1 MAFVHDDKLR
11 FRPRL
16 RPLDGYR
23 RRAATAPDLM
33 QSAADLA
40 RTGVPAG
47 ITARRTRRQSMSWI
61 VLAAVFVSLFALLPL
76 AFIIWVAVQTGS
88 ETVSALVFRPRVGEL
103 LVNTVLLVVLAVPIS
118 IVLSV
123 ALAWLTERSDL
134 PGARLWAWLSVAP
147 LAIPA
152 FVHSYAW
159 ITLVPGLHGLRA
171 GVLVSVIAYFPFLY
185 LPVAAALRRLDPAL
199 EDAAAALGLGPW
211 RVFRRVVLPQLRLAI
226 CGGSLLVGLHL
237 LAEYGLYVFI
247 RFDTFTTAIVDQFQS
262 TFNGPAANMLAGVLV
277 TCCFVLLGLEVL
289 VRGEERYARVGSGAA
304 RHQQRARLGRAT
316 IPCLLLP
323 IVITLL
329 ALGVPFVTIS
339 RWLVAGG
346 ADVWRFD
353 EIGLALGQT
362 LFLALAG
369 ALLATVAAM
378 PMAWISI
385 RAPGPL
391 QRLLEGC
398 NYIVGSL
405 PGVVIALALVT
416 ITVRIALP
424 LYQTLFTI
432 LVAYALMFLPRALIS
447 LRASIAQ
454 APIELERAAS
464 SLGRPPLKA
473 LWSTTIRLSAP
484 GAAAGMALVALGI
497 MNELTATQMLAPNGT
512 RTLAMAFWSYS
523 GEIDYASAAPYAF
536 IMVAMS
542 LPLTWLLYVQ
552 SKRMAGR

>member
-1 MAFVHDDKLR
+1 
-11 FRPRL
+11 
-16 RPLDGYR
+16 
-23 RRAATAPDLM
+23 
-33 QSAADLA
+33 
-40 RTGVPAG
+40 
-47 ITARRTRRQSMSWI
+47 
-61 VLAAVFVSLFALLPL
+61 
-76 AFIIWVAVQTGS
+76 
-88 ETVSALVFRPRVGEL
+88 SALVFRPRVGEL
-103 LVNTVLLVVLAVPIS
+103 LVNTLLLVMLAVPIC

-159 ITLVPGLHGLRA
+159 ISLVPGLHGLWA
-171 GVLVSVIAYFPFLY
+171 GVLVSVVAYFPFLY

-199 EDAAAALGLGPW
+199 EDAAAAVGLGPW

-262 TFNGPAANMLAGVLV
+262 TFNGPAANMLAAVLV
-277 TCCFVLLGLEVL
+277 TCCFVLLGIEVL

-304 RHQQRARLGRAT
+304 RQQQRTRLGRAT
-316 IPCLLLP
+316 LPCLLLP
-323 IVITLL
+323 VITTLL
-329 ALGVPFVTIS
+329 ALGVPFVTIG

-346 ADVWRFD
+346 ADVWRLD

-369 ALLATVAAM
+369 ALLATIAAM

-391 QRLLEGC
+391 QRLLEAC

-405 PGVVIALALVT
+405 PGVVVALALVT

-432 LVAYALMFLPRALIS
+432 FVAYALMFLPRALIS

-454 APIELERAAS
+454 APVELELAAA
-464 SLGRPPLKA
+464 SLGRSPLKA

-512 RTLAMAFWSYS
+512 RTLAMAFWAHS
-523 GEIDYASAAPYAF
+523 GEIDYASAAPYAL
-536 IMVAMS
+536 IMVAIS
-542 LPLTWLLYVQ
+542 LPLIWLLYVQ

>member
-1 MAFVHDDKLR
+1 MQSAVDLARSSLPSKT
-11 FRPRL
+11 
-16 RPLDGYR
+16 R
-23 RRAATAPDLM
+23 RRAHRRVAP
-33 QSAADLA
+33 S
-40 RTGVPAG
+40 
-47 ITARRTRRQSMSWI
+47 I
-61 VLAAVFVSLFALLPL
+61 VTAAVLVSLLALVPL
-76 AFIIWVAVQTGS
+76 AFIIWIAVQTGW
-88 ETVSALVFRPRVGEL
+88 ETVSALIFRPRVGEL
-103 LVNTVLLVVLAVPIS
+103 LVNTGLLVLLTVPIA

-123 ALAWLTERSDL
+123 SLAWLTERTDL
-134 PGARLWAWLSVAP
+134 PGARLWAWLCVAP

-159 ITLVPGLHGLRA
+159 ITILPGLHGLWA
-171 GVLVSVIAYFPFLY
+171 GVLVSVIAYFPLLY
-185 LPVAAALRRLDPAL
+185 LPVSAALRRLDPAL

-277 TCCFVLLGLEVL
+277 SCCFVLLGLEVL

-304 RHQQRARLGRAT
+304 RHQPRAHLGRAT
-316 IPCLLLP
+316 ILCLLLP
-323 IVITLL
+323 GITTLL
-329 ALGVPFVTIS
+329 TIGVPFITIG

-346 ADVWRFD
+346 TEVWRFD

-369 ALLATVAAM
+369 ALLATIAAM

-391 QRLLEGC
+391 QRVLEGC

-432 LVAYALMFLPRALIS
+432 LVAYALMFLPRALVS

-464 SLGRPPLKA
+464 SLGRAPLNA

-523 GEIDYASAAPYAF
+523 GEIDYASASPYAF

>member
-1 MAFVHDDKLR
+1 VFPTAIAVLQ
-11 FRPRL
+11 L
-16 RPLDGYR
+16 LPLGGSG
-23 RRAATAPDLM
+23 AAPELM
-33 QSAADLA
+33 LSAVDLA
-40 RTGVPAG
+40 HSGLPSGTG
-47 ITARRTRRQSMSWI
+47 RRTQRRTALWI
-61 VLAAVFVSLFALLPL
+61 VIAAIFVALLALLPL
-76 AFIIWVAVQTGS
+76 AFIIWIAVQTGW
-88 ETVSALVFRPRVGEL
+88 ETVAALVFRPRVGEL
-103 LVNTVLLVVLAVPIS
+103 LVNTGLLVLLAVPIT

-134 PGARLWAWLSVAP
+134 PGARLWAWLCVAP

-159 ITLVPGLHGLRA
+159 VTMVPGLHGLWA

-185 LPVAAALRRLDPAL
+185 LPVSAALRRLDPAL

-211 RVFRRVVLPQLRLAI
+211 RVFLRVVLPQLRLAI

-277 TCCFVLLGLEVL
+277 SCCFVLLGLEVL

-304 RHQQRARLGRAT
+304 RYQQRMHLGRAT
-316 IPCLLLP
+316 IPSLLLLLAT
-323 IVITLL
+323 TLL
-329 ALGVPFVTIS
+329 ALGVPFVTIG

-346 ADVWRFD
+346 TDVWRFD

-416 ITVRIALP
+416 ITVRVALP

-432 LVAYALMFLPRALIS
+432 LVAYALMFLPRALVS

-454 APIELERAAS
+454 APVELERAAS
-464 SLGRPPLKA
+464 SLGRAPLNA

>member
-1 MAFVHDDKLR
+1 
-11 FRPRL
+11 
-16 RPLDGYR
+16 
-23 RRAATAPDLM
+23 
-33 QSAADLA
+33 
-40 RTGVPAG
+40 
-47 ITARRTRRQSMSWI
+47 
-61 VLAAVFVSLFALLPL
+61 
-76 AFIIWVAVQTGS
+76 
-88 ETVSALVFRPRVGEL
+88 
-103 LVNTVLLVVLAVPIS
+103 
-118 IVLSV
+118 
-123 ALAWLTERSDL
+123 
-134 PGARLWAWLSVAP
+134 SVAP

-159 ITLVPGLHGLRA
+159 ISLVPGLHGLWA

-185 LPVAAALRRLDPAL
+185 LPISAALRRLDPAL

-211 RVFRRVVLPQLRLAI
+211 RVFARVVLPQLRLAI

-262 TFNGPAANMLAGVLV
+262 TFNGPAANMLAAVLV
-277 TCCFVLLGLEVL
+277 TCCFVLLALEVL
-289 VRGEERYARVGSGAA
+289 VRGSGAA
-304 RHQQRARLGRAT
+304 RQQRRASLGRAT
-316 IPCLLLP
+316 LPCLALPAIASLLS
-323 IVITLL
+323 
-329 ALGVPFVTIS
+329 LGVPFITIG

-346 ADVWRFD
+346 AEVWRLD
-353 EIGLALGQT
+353 EISLALGQT
-362 LFLALAG
+362 LFLAMAG
-369 ALLATVAAM
+369 ALLATIAAM

-416 ITVRIALP
+416 ITVRVAMP

-432 LVAYALMFLPRALIS
+432 LFAYALMFLPRALVS

-454 APIELERAAS
+454 APVELERAAS
-464 SLGRPPLKA
+464 SLGRAPLKA

>member
-1 MAFVHDDKLR
+1 
-11 FRPRL
+11 
-16 RPLDGYR
+16 
-23 RRAATAPDLM
+23 M

-40 RTGVPAG
+40 RSGLPSA
-47 ITARRTRRQSMSWI
+47 TALGRRSVSWI
-61 VLAAVFVSLFALLPL
+61 SLAAILISLFSLLPL
-76 AFIIWVAVQTGS
+76 AFIIWIAVQTGW

-103 LVNTVLLVVLAVPIS
+103 LTNTLLLVVLAVPTC

-123 ALAWLTERSDL
+123 ALAWLTERSNL

-159 ITLVPGLHGLRA
+159 ISLVPGLHGLGA
-171 GVLVSVIAYFPFLY
+171 GVLISVIAYFPFLY

-211 RVFRRVVLPQLRLAI
+211 RVFLRVVLPQLRLAI
-226 CGGSLLVGLHL
+226 CGGSLLIGLHL

-262 TFNGPAANMLAGVLV
+262 TFNGPAANMLAAVLV
-277 TCCFVLLGLEVL
+277 TCCFVLLGIEVL

-304 RHQQRARLGRAT
+304 RQQQRTRLGRAT

-323 IVITLL
+323 VVTTLL

-346 ADVWRFD
+346 VDVWRFA

-398 NYIVGSL
+398 NYIAGSL
-405 PGVVIALALVT
+405 PGVVVALALVT
-416 ITVRIALP
+416 ITVRVALP

-432 LVAYALMFLPRALIS
+432 LIAYALMFLPRALIS

-454 APIELERAAS
+454 APVELERAAA
-464 SLGRPPLKA
+464 SLGRSPLNA

-512 RTLAMAFWSYS
+512 RTLAMAFWSHS
-523 GEIDYASAAPYAF
+523 GEIDYASAAPYAL

>member
-1 MAFVHDDKLR
+1 
-11 FRPRL
+11 
-16 RPLDGYR
+16 
-23 RRAATAPDLM
+23 M
-33 QSAADLA
+33 QSAVDLA
-40 RTGVPAG
+40 DPSTA
-47 ITARRTRRQSMSWI
+47 ARRSRRQPMSWI
-61 VLAAVFVSLFALLPL
+61 VLAAIVVSLLSLLPL
-76 AFIIWVAVQTGS
+76 AFIIWIAVQTGWD
-88 ETVSALVFRPRVGEL
+88 TVSSLIFRPRVGEL
-103 LVNTVLLVVLAVPIS
+103 LVNTVLLVALTVPIAL
-118 IVLSV
+118 VLSI

-134 PGARLWAWLSVAP
+134 PGARLWAWLAVAP

-159 ITLVPGLHGLRA
+159 ITLVPGLHGLWA
-171 GVLVSVIAYFPFLY
+171 GVLVSVLAYFPFLY
-185 LPVAAALRRLDPAL
+185 LPIAASLRRLDPAL

-211 RVFRRVVLPQLRLAI
+211 RVFARVVLPQLRLAI
-226 CGGSLLVGLHL
+226 CGGALLVGLHL

-277 TCCFVLLGLEVL
+277 TCCFVLLALEVL

-304 RHQQRARLGRAT
+304 RHRQRSRLGRAT
-316 IPCLLLP
+316 LPCLALP
-323 IVITLL
+323 AITTLL
-329 ALGVPFVTIS
+329 AIGVPFVTIG

-369 ALLATVAAM
+369 ALLATIAAM

-385 RAPGPL
+385 RASGPL

-416 ITVRIALP
+416 ITVRIAIP

-454 APIELERAAS
+454 APIELERAAA

-484 GAAAGMALVALGI
+484 GAAAGMALVVLGI

>member
-1 MAFVHDDKLR
+1 MQSAVDLAR
-11 FRPRL
+11 SGLPSGTSRRA
-16 RPLDGYR
+16 R
-23 RRAATAPDLM
+23 RRAPLWLVV
-33 QSAADLA
+33 AA
-40 RTGVPAG
+40 
-47 ITARRTRRQSMSWI
+47 I
-61 VLAAVFVSLFALLPL
+61 FVALLALVPL
-76 AFIIWVAVQTGS
+76 AFIIWIAVQTGW

-103 LVNTVLLVVLAVPIS
+103 LVNTLLLVALSVPIT

-123 ALAWLTERSDL
+123 TLAWLTERSDL
-134 PGARLWAWLSVAP
+134 PGTRLWAWLCVAP

-159 ITLVPGLHGLRA
+159 ITMVPGLHGLWA

-185 LPVAAALRRLDPAL
+185 LPVSAALRRLDPAL

-211 RVFRRVVLPQLRLAI
+211 RVFWRVVLPQLRLAI

-277 TCCFVLLGLEVL
+277 SCCFVLLGLEVL

-304 RHQQRARLGRAT
+304 RYQQRASLGRAT
-316 IPCLLLP
+316 IPSLLLL
-323 IVITLL
+323 VVTTLL
-329 ALGVPFVTIS
+329 ALGVPFVTIGG
-339 RWLVAGG
+339 WLAAGG
-346 ADVWRFD
+346 AAVWRFD

-432 LVAYALMFLPRALIS
+432 LVAYALMFLPRALVS

-454 APIELERAAS
+454 APVELERAAS
-464 SLGRPPLKA
+464 SLGRPPLLA